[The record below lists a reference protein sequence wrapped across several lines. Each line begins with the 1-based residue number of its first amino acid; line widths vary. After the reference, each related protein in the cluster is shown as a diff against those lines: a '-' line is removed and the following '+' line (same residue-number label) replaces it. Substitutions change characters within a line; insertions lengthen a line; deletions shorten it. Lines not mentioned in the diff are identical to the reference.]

1 LATYIFRLLDIKS
14 RIENTDTK
22 SNYRN
27 MKTVYRREEID
38 ISFDGEL
45 NPVLTECVQGFRR
58 TVLRLLGVAA

>member
-1 LATYIFRLLDIKS
+1 
-14 RIENTDTK
+14 
-22 SNYRN
+22 